1 MNGLKVA
8 PPNNFFSPKKKKNQ
22 YTNGISFKVINF
34 NYVSININPL
44 KQLANGATNASIV
57 YHVFFRSFN
66 DIYHSDRVPI
76 KRYHWWKFIS
86 SPRHNLSEH
95 ADENL
100 WLNADDNVFV
110 NTSDNLDGK
119 NKVSAINNETKKKF
133 HIEKTF
139 D

>member
-1 MNGLKVA
+1 M
-8 PPNNFFSPKKKKNQ
+8 
-22 YTNGISFKVINF
+22 
-34 NYVSININPL
+34 

-95 ADENL
+95 TDENL
-100 WLNADDNVFV
+100 WLNADDKVFV

-119 NKVSAINNETKKKF
+119 NKVSAINNETKKLSYRKNIRLNRKF
-133 HIEKTF
+133 FISFNLFILQVFSELIHQPKFENLCWITPEPKRNT
-139 D
+139 